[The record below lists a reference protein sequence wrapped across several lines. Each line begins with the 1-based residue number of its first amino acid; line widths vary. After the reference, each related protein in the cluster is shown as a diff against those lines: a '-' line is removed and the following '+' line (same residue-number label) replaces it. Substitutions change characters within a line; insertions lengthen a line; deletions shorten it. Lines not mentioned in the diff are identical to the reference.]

1 MSFKKVG
8 LVLIILLVY
17 SCSSSSI
24 KPGKTVLD
32 APNWVSR
39 QPIDDS
45 FWYGVG
51 VADLNLDDPRQVARQ
66 RAFSEIAEQL
76 KVNIKS
82 TLSDEVIARN
92 QNFSEFSKS
101 LIETRVDASLEYVEN
116 FDSFQGGSRQYV
128 LARLNKSK
136 YFEKINRKKEEAA
149 SKAVNLIDKSVSEM
163 SANSL
168 SNVSLAIETI
178 TPYLDLF
185 PKMNDIFEKKEEELI
200 IIVAEKIIR
209 NYNENIRLVFN
220 PKSIKAMSFVSENL
234 SVGITALNKKTG
246 KNISNVRIIV
256 SIDGDDNNNDF
267 IITDRNGKA
276 KYELSRLK
284 SNAGNKALIF
294 SLDYKS
300 MMSEKA
306 LSLIKVIPKEYPLE
320 VNVKAPKIYVDESV
334 INLGNKVNNSSILT
348 TIKECFEDNYSST
361 FVNNKRNADML
372 LSLKIATEE
381 RSKRLG
387 DNYPFFVYAS
397 GTLGLTS
404 LKTNEIIL
412 NSKFKDAKGADFSS
426 KEVAGVKALKKLS
439 SNMNIDIC
447 E

>member
-1 MSFKKVG
+1 
-8 LVLIILLVY
+8 
-17 SCSSSSI
+17 
-24 KPGKTVLD
+24 
-32 APNWVSR
+32 
-39 QPIDDS
+39 
-45 FWYGVG
+45 
-51 VADLNLDDPRQVARQ
+51 
-66 RAFSEIAEQL
+66 
-76 KVNIKS
+76 
-82 TLSDEVIARN
+82 
-92 QNFSEFSKS
+92 
-101 LIETRVDASLEYVEN
+101 
-116 FDSFQGGSRQYV
+116 
-128 LARLNKSK
+128 
-136 YFEKINRKKEEAA
+136 
-149 SKAVNLIDKSVSEM
+149 
-163 SANSL
+163 
-168 SNVSLAIETI
+168 
-178 TPYLDLF
+178 
-185 PKMNDIFEKKEEELI
+185 MNDIFEIKEEELI

-234 SVGITALNKKTG
+234 SVGITALNKITG
-246 KNISNVRIIV
+246 QSISNVKIIV

-267 IITDRNGKA
+267 IITDHNGKA

-320 VNVKAPKIYVDESV
+320 VNVKAPKIYVDETV

-361 FVNNKRNADML
+361 FVNNKSNADIL

-397 GTLGLTS
+397 GTLGLTN

-426 KEVAGVKALKKLS
+426 KEVAGVKALKKIS

>member
-1 MSFKKVG
+1 MSFNRIG
-8 LVLIILLVY
+8 LVLILLLIF
-17 SCSSSSI
+17 SCSSNSSI
-24 KPGKTVLD
+24 KPGVAVLN
-32 APNWVSR
+32 APTWVSR

-51 VADLNLDDPRQVARQ
+51 IADLNLDDPRQVARQ

-116 FDSFQGGSRQYV
+116 FDSYQGGNRQYV
-128 LARLNKSK
+128 LARLNKPK

-149 SKAVNLIDKSVSEM
+149 SKAVNLIDKSVNEM

-209 NYNENIRLVFN
+209 NYNENIRLVFT
-220 PKSIKAMSFVSENL
+220 PESIKAMSFVSENL
-234 SVGITALNKKTG
+234 IVGITALNKKTG
-246 KNISNVRIIV
+246 QNISNVRINV
-256 SIDGDDNNNDF
+256 NIDGGDNSAP
-267 IITDRNGKA
+267 IITDRFGKA
-276 KYELSRLK
+276 KYKLSRLK

-320 VNVKAPKIYVDESV
+320 VSVKAPKIYIDAKVFSLDE
-334 INLGNKVNNSSILT
+334 KVKNSSILT
-348 TIKECFEDNYSST
+348 TLMECFEDNYSST
-361 FVNNKRNADML
+361 FVTSKKNADIL
-372 LSLKIATEE
+372 LKLNVKTEE

-387 DNYPFFVYAS
+387 EEYPFFIYAS
-397 GTLGLTS
+397 GTLSLTN

-412 NSKFKDAKGADFSS
+412 SSKFKDAKGADFTS
-426 KEVAGVKALKKLS
+426 KEVAGIKALKKLS
-439 SNMNIDIC
+439 SSMNIDIC